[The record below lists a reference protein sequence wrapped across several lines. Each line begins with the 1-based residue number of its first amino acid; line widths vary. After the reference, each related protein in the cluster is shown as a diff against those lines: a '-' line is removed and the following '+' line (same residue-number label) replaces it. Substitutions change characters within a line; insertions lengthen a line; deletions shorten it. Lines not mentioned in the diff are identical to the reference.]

1 MHRSVRPGD
10 DEDPRTRVVNGRT
23 YEEVGP
29 YCLICRH
36 HMGDL
41 YDPNTRHDDPKNP
54 TFISTEEGKEYGDWK
69 CGKCGQEYSYN
80 EATTIELTDKQL
92 RILKKAASK

>member
-10 DEDPRTRVVNGRT
+10 DEGPRTRVVNGHT

-36 HMGDL
+36 HIGDL
-41 YDPNTRHDDPKNP
+41 YNPNVSHNDPENLM
-54 TFISTEEGKEYGDWK
+54 FVSTKEGEDYSDWK

-92 RILKKAASK
+92 KILRETASK